1 MKNFILLSE
10 HSDIQS
16 SKRLLETAMSLGLDT
31 KVINPYECLLDL
43 TSSTSKNLSDTL
55 VLHRVTGI
63 KHENYDLNFS
73 GMLQANGAKIVNNL
87 NAFEKLRDKEQ
98 QAVFFRQH
106 QIAVIPAFGLRKR
119 LGPTELDKIIEKL
132 SPYHVDPKTP
142 PAYIIKT
149 TRGNQG
155 VGTNLIIG
163 VKSLK
168 SILETLWAIR
178 DQKFLIQPF
187 LKEAYEYRILA
198 TSKGI
203 LGAIQRTP
211 DQNDFRA
218 NAHHGTACKLKNL
231 PAGLIEFA
239 QNAFFKSG
247 ANYAALDLF
256 LWQDQF
262 MVVEINL
269 VPGFR
274 QMEAITGNNVAME
287 IIQTG
292 LDEGKK

>member
-10 HSDIQS
+10 HPDIQS
-16 SKRLLETAMSLGLDT
+16 SLRLLETAESLHLST
-31 KVINPYECLLDL
+31 KVINPYESLLDL
-43 TSSTSKNLSDTL
+43 SANTGQDLSETL
-55 VLHRVTGI
+55 VMHRVTGI
-63 KHENYDLNFS
+63 KHQNFDLNFS
-73 GMLQANGAKIVNNL
+73 GMLQSNGARIINNL
-87 NAFEKLRDKEQ
+87 DAFEKLRDKEQ

-106 QIAVIPAFGLRKR
+106 KIPVIPAFSVRKR
-119 LGPTELDKIIEKL
+119 LTQLEVDHIIEKL
-132 SPYHVDPKTP
+132 SPYHVDKNAP
-142 PAYIIKT
+142 PSYIIKT

-155 VGTNLIIG
+155 VGTNLVNG
-163 VKSLK
+163 TKSLK

-178 DQKFLIQPF
+178 DQNFLVQPF
-187 LKEAYEYRILA
+187 LKEAYEYRILI
-198 TSKGI
+198 TRKNV

-218 NAHHGTACKLKNL
+218 NAHHGTACKLNNL
-231 PAGLIEFA
+231 PSGLIEFA

-256 LWQDQF
+256 LWQDHF

-274 QMEAITGNNVAME
+274 QMESITGNNVARE
-287 IIQTG
+287 IILTG
-292 LDEGKK
+292 LD

>member
-10 HSDIQS
+10 HPDIQS
-16 SKRLLETAMSLGLDT
+16 SLRLLETAESLKLKT
-31 KVINPYECLLDL
+31 QVINPYESLLDL
-43 TSSTSKNLSDTL
+43 SSPTGQDLSETL
-55 VLHRVTGI
+55 VMHRVTGI
-63 KHENYDLNFS
+63 KHQNFDLNFS
-73 GMLQANGAKIVNNL
+73 GMLQAKGAKIINNL
-87 NAFEKLRDKEQ
+87 DAFEKLRDKEQ

-106 QIAVIPAFGLRKR
+106 KIPVIPAFSVRKR
-119 LGPTELDKIIEKL
+119 LTQIEVDHIIEKL
-132 SPYHVDPKTP
+132 SPYHLDKKTP

-155 VGTNLIIG
+155 VGTNLING
-163 VKSLK
+163 TKSLK
-168 SILETLWAIR
+168 SLLETLWAIR
-178 DQKFLIQPF
+178 DQNFLIQPF
-187 LKEAYEYRILA
+187 LKEAFEYRIL
-198 TSKGI
+198 TTQTNV

-218 NAHHGTACKLKNL
+218 NAHHGTACKLNNL
-231 PAGLIEFA
+231 PSGLVEFA
-239 QNAFFKSG
+239 QNAFLKSG

-274 QMEAITGNNVAME
+274 QMEFVTGNNVAKE
-287 IIQTG
+287 IISTG
-292 LDEGKK
+292 LN